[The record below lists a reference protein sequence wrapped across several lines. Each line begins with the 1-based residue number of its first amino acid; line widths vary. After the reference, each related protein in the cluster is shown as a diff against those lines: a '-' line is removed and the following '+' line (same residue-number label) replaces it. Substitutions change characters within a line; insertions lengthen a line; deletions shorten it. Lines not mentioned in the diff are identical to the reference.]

1 MLLSLWENLRCHTLR
16 VFTDFPSQPFPLGKG
31 YQRVK
36 VVNKSVINLPIGPLG
51 VGVGWG
57 NQAGWICGLEI
68 LPEENFQPCVR
79 F

>member
-1 MLLSLWENLRCHTLR
+1 M
-16 VFTDFPSQPFPLGKG
+16 
-31 YQRVK
+31 
-36 VVNKSVINLPIGPLG
+36 INLPIGPLG

-79 F
+79 FSIFHVLFQATGDTL